1 MFQNFIK
8 KFESSE
14 KKIELVFSEKSPSLL
29 ELPEQ
34 FWRKMVRSC
43 GATVILSAKLPKVHS
58 YILSES
64 SLFVWPRRLL
74 LITCGQTRLSK
85 ALLKMLKHFRKEHL
99 EVCFFQRKNEFF
111 PQIQKSCFQKDLQKI
126 KNQIEGRAYR
136 FGSLREHHF
145 FLFHSETDFKPDKR
159 DRTLEVLIYG
169 SEVLKDSSPS
179 SIQPI
184 KQLLE
189 RAFVGF
195 EIQDYHFKPYGW
207 SLNAVR
213 GAEYYTVHLSPE
225 ESSFYIS
232 FETNMRSTGNSTERT
247 TGQATGNST
256 GQAIDQ
262 VAAEKAIKGQET
274 EERTKDQT
282 GDQTKDQTKDQ
293 TGDQTGD
300 QTRDQT
306 GEKAI
311 NQIGEQ
317 TKDQTVD
324 QIGES
329 SEHLSNTIINIF
341 KPIKFD
347 FILFEPEGMEEK
359 AFEPEAY
366 FSSSSFQKTL
376 SCAYTVTYKNFHK
389 VPTRPKSPQLLLS
402 SKR

>member
-1 MFQNFIK
+1 MFQNFIR

-29 ELPEQ
+29 ELPES
-34 FWRKMVRSC
+34 FWRKMLRSC
-43 GATVILSAKLPKVHS
+43 GATVVLSSKFPELHS

-64 SLFVWPRRLL
+64 SLFVWQRRLL

-85 ALLKMLKHFRKEHL
+85 TLLKILQHFRKEHL

-136 FGSLREHHF
+136 FGSLMEHHF
-145 FLFHSETDFKPDKR
+145 FLFHSETDFRPDKR
-159 DRTLEVLIYG
+159 DRTLEVLVYG

-184 KQLLE
+184 KKLLE
-189 RAFVGF
+189 RTFVGF
-195 EIQDYHFKPYGW
+195 EMQDYHFKPYGW

-232 FETNMRSTGNSTERT
+232 FETNMRSTGHFTGQT
-247 TGQATGNST
+247 TGKRGM
-256 GQAIDQ
+256 
-262 VAAEKAIKGQET
+262 EKAKDQIGDQIGDQTKDQIGDQ
-274 EERTKDQT
+274 TKDQT
-282 GDQTKDQTKDQ
+282 GDQTKDQTGK
-293 TGDQTGD
+293 
-300 QTRDQT
+300 
-306 GEKAI
+306 
-311 NQIGEQ
+311 
-317 TKDQTVD
+317 
-324 QIGES
+324 S

-389 VPTRPKSPQLLLS
+389 VQEGLKSPQQLFS